1 MRKAITAAAAVGGLA
16 AAALATAGT
25 ASAATSSA
33 WDAVA
38 QCESGGNW
46 SINTGNGFYGGLQF
60 TRSTWVGYGGGAFA
74 PTADKASRAEQ
85 ISVGE
90 KVLAGQG
97 AGAWPVCSHR
107 ATLYASS
114 AQASTNL
121 ARAGSV
127 ASRSA
132 TRKPLAST
140 NPSKGGSTGSGRHV
154 VRAGETMSSIA
165 AANHLNGWQQLFA
178 ANRDTVKN
186 ANVLAVGQMLRLG

>member
-1 MRKAITAAAAVGGLA
+1 MRKAITAAAAAGGLA

-25 ASAATSSA
+25 ASAAAPSA

-60 TRSTWVGYGGGAFA
+60 TRSTWLGYGGGTYA

-85 ISVGE
+85 MSIAE
-90 KVLAGQG
+90 KVLASQG

-114 AQASTNL
+114 SQASTNL
-121 ARAGSV
+121 ARAGNV
-127 ASRSA
+127 ASRSS
-132 TRKPLAST
+132 TRKPLAAT
-140 NPSKGGSTGSGRHV
+140 NTSKGGSTGSGRHV
-154 VRAGETMSSIA
+154 VRPGETLSSIA
-165 AANHLNGWQQLFA
+165 AANHLNGWQRLFA

-186 ANVLAVGQMLRLG
+186 ANVLKVGQVLRLA

>member
-16 AAALATAGT
+16 AATLATAGT
-25 ASAATSSA
+25 ASAASPSA

-60 TRSTWVGYGGGAFA
+60 TRGTWAGNGGTAYA
-74 PTADKASRAEQ
+74 PTADKASRSEQ
-85 ISVGE
+85 IAIAE

-97 AGAWPVCSHR
+97 AGAWPVCSRR
-107 ATLYASS
+107 ANLYAGS

-121 ARAGSV
+121 SRAGSV

-132 TRKPLAST
+132 TRKSLAST
-140 NPSKGGSTGSGRHV
+140 NPNKGGTAGRGRHV
-154 VRAGETMSSIA
+154 VRHGETLSSIA
-165 AANHLNGWQQLFA
+165 AANHINGWQRLFA
-178 ANRDTVKN
+178 ANRGTVKD
-186 ANVLAVGQMLRLG
+186 ANVLAVGQVLKLV